1 MRAVGYVRVST
12 SEQADSGLGLQAQR
26 SAIRA
31 EAKRREWTLVG
42 IEEDAGASGKSL
54 VGRVGLEAA
63 LAIVEAGDAEALVV
77 AKLDRLS
84 RSLLDFAALMAQ
96 SQKRGWALVAM
107 DLGVDTSTP
116 AGEFLANV
124 LASAAQWERR
134 IISQRTKDALAVK
147 RAQGVQLGRPRVL
160 DAAVLDRI
168 EAFRKSG
175 LSLQAIADE
184 LNRAGVPTA
193 HNGRRWYASTVRSVL
208 R

>member
-1 MRAVGYVRVST
+1 MQAVGYVRVST

-26 SAIRA
+26 SSIRA
-31 EAKRREWTLVG
+31 EAQRRGWTLVG

-54 VGRVGLEAA
+54 VGRAGLEAA
-63 LAIVEAGDAEALVV
+63 LALVEAGDAEALIV

-107 DLGVDTSTP
+107 DLGVDTSSP

-160 DAAVLDRI
+160 GAAVVERI
-168 EAFRKSG
+168 EDLRRSG

-184 LNRAGVPTA
+184 LNRGQVPTA
-193 HNGRRWYASTVRSVL
+193 HSGRQWYASTVRSVL